1 MAYRRPGINAPTWL
15 FQDFLY
21 FSNPPE
27 QLRYLQVKQDGEVYT
42 RVSQTFDY
50 SDPPYTGAEQHGGQV
65 VAQIDY
71 TVQGYLITI
80 DSWFV
85 NWRDEWPLRLASN
98 YLKNCMYR
106 QTQGYVI
113 QVDKTAY
120 PFWASEQ
127 YSPLTNDPADFLYSR
142 SE

>member
-1 MAYRRPGINAPTWL
+1 MAYRRPGIYSPTWL
-15 FQDFLY
+15 YQDFLCLD
-21 FSNPPE
+21 NGPE
-27 QLRYLQVKQDGEVYT
+27 QLRYLQVKQDGEVFT
-42 RVSQTFDY
+42 RISQTFDY
-50 SDPPYTGAEQHGGQV
+50 SDPPYVGAEQRGGQI

-71 TVQGYLITI
+71 TVNGFLVTI

-106 QTQGYVI
+106 QTQGYAI

-120 PFWASEQ
+120 PFWVSEQ
-127 YSPLTNDPADFLYSR
+127 FSPFTNDPADFLYSR
-142 SE
+142 S